1 MSSDVL
7 RIALTYG
14 VDVEFAPGD
23 EAWLEPSCGLES
35 VEAVEAACRELG
47 WEIWRIAV
55 DRDLAAA
62 VGALEQRRPDVVFSM
77 VESIGGDARLEAGVT
92 YLLEWLGIPY
102 TGAPPFALALA
113 LHKQHARAMLQGA
126 GVPVP
131 PGMMFE
137 HPDFSLDGLRFPL
150 IVKPAREDGSIGISS
165 ASVVATEGSTRERVQ
180 LVVERFAQ
188 PAIVE
193 EFVDGREFAVSLL
206 GPTEDPTVL
215 PLREV
220 DYRLPPHLP
229 RLLTYE
235 AKWVTGSPEYGGT
248 LTIAAS
254 DLDSELEGQLRS
266 TAQAAYRA
274 VGLRDYG
281 RIDLRLHPTDG
292 PVVVDVNPNPEL
304 LPGEMGIA
312 GAALEAGL
320 SFTELIRVIVEQ
332 AVARGTTPDG

>member
-1 MSSDVL
+1 MSSDGI

-14 VDVEFAPGD
+14 ADVEFAPGD

-35 VEAVEAACRELG
+35 VEAVEAACLDVG
-47 WEIWRIAV
+47 WDIWRVAV
-55 DRDLAAA
+55 DHDLGAA

-77 VESIGGDARLEAGVT
+77 VESIRGDARLEAGMT

-102 TGAPPFALALA
+102 TGAPPVALSLA
-113 LHKQHARAMLQGA
+113 LHKQHARAMLQSA

-131 PGMMFE
+131 RGIVLERF
-137 HPDFSLDGLRFPL
+137 DASLDGLRFPL

-165 ASVVATEGSTRERVQ
+165 ASVVVTEDSTRDRVQ
-180 LVVERFAQ
+180 LVLDRFAQ

-206 GPTEDPTVL
+206 GPTANPEVL
-215 PLREV
+215 PLREI

-235 AKWVTGSPEYGGT
+235 AKWVAGSSEYGGT
-248 LTIAAS
+248 MSVAAP
-254 DLDSELEGQLRS
+254 DLDPELEGQLRS

-281 RIDLRLHPTDG
+281 RIDLRLHPTHG

-320 SFTELIRVIVEQ
+320 SFTELVRVIVEQ
-332 AVARGTTPDG
+332 AVARGTTLNC